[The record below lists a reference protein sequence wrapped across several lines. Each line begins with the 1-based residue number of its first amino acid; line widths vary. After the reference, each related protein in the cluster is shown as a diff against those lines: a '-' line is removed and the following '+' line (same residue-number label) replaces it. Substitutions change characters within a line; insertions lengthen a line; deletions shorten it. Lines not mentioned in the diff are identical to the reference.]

1 MRVGDI
7 IWVTKTYKARYGNR
21 GGSYDYHFTPGHKY
35 QITHCHGNSYSITN
49 ITTNDGVSH
58 FAHSHIMDCFV
69 SSEEWREMQL
79 NKLEI

>member
-7 IWVTKTYKARYGNR
+7 IWVTKTYKALYGI
-21 GGSYDYHFTPGHKY
+21 GVAHYHFTPGHKY

-79 NKLEI
+79 KKIL